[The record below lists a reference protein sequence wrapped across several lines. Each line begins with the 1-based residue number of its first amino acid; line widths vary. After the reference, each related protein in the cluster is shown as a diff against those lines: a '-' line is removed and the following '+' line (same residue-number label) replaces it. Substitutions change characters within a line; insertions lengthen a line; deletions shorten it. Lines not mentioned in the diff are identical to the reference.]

1 MEEVNINKTL
11 NTLARHRMIERLYR
25 DILID
30 MTVCEIEG
38 WDKME
43 YIKDLQ
49 EVINH
54 FGREQKLQERDSRY
68 YSGDIRK
75 IQSVSD
81 IQRLV

>member
-1 MEEVNINKTL
+1 MEEVKVSKAL
-11 NTLARHRMIERLYR
+11 NDLARHQMVERIYR

-43 YIKDLQ
+43 YINELQ

-54 FGREQKLQERDSRY
+54 FK
-68 YSGDIRK
+68 RK
-75 IQSVSD
+75 EA
-81 IQRLV
+81 

>member
-1 MEEVNINKTL
+1 MEEADINKAL
-11 NTLARHRMIERLYR
+11 NTLARHRMIERIYR

-54 FGREQKLQERDSRY
+54 FGNEY
-68 YSGDIRK
+68 RK
-75 IQSVSD
+75 TGSCKDNSESL
-81 IQRLV
+81 R

>member
-1 MEEVNINKTL
+1 MDDISKAL
-11 NTLARHRMIERLYR
+11 NTLVRHRMIERLYR

-43 YIKDLQ
+43 YINDLQ

-54 FGREQKLQERDSRY
+54 FGREQKLQERDSGYHSR
-68 YSGDIRK
+68 DIR
-75 IQSVSD
+75 
-81 IQRLV
+81 

>member
-1 MEEVNINKTL
+1 MDDISKAL

-54 FGREQKLQERDSRY
+54 FGNEY
-68 YSGDIRK
+68 RK
-75 IQSVSD
+75 TRSSKD
-81 IQRLV
+81 NTESLR

>member
-1 MEEVNINKTL
+1 MEEADINKAL

-25 DILID
+25 DIFID

-54 FGREQKLQERDSRY
+54 FGNEY
-68 YSGDIRK
+68 RK
-75 IQSVSD
+75 TGSSKD
-81 IQRLV
+81 NTESFR

>member
-1 MEEVNINKTL
+1 MEEADINKAL
-11 NTLARHRMIERLYR
+11 NRLARQQMIERLYR

-30 MTVCEIEG
+30 IAVCEIEG

-54 FGREQKLQERDSRY
+54 FGRE
-68 YSGDIRK
+68 
-75 IQSVSD
+75 
-81 IQRLV
+81 

>member
-1 MEEVNINKTL
+1 MDDNVSKAL
-11 NTLARHRMIERLYR
+11 NRLARQQMIERLYR

-30 MTVCEIEG
+30 MAVCEIEG

-54 FGREQKLQERDSRY
+54 FGSECRETGSSKDNTEALR
-68 YSGDIRK
+68 
-75 IQSVSD
+75 
-81 IQRLV
+81 

>member
-1 MEEVNINKTL
+1 MEGADINKTL
-11 NTLARHRMIERLYR
+11 NTLARQQMIERLYR

-30 MTVCEIEG
+30 MAVCEIEG

-54 FGREQKLQERDSRY
+54 FGNEY
-68 YSGDIRK
+68 RK
-75 IQSVSD
+75 TGSCKD
-81 IQRLV
+81 NTEALR

>member
-1 MEEVNINKTL
+1 MDDISKAL

-54 FGREQKLQERDSRY
+54 FGNKYGKTGSCKDNTESLR
-68 YSGDIRK
+68 
-75 IQSVSD
+75 
-81 IQRLV
+81 

>member
-1 MEEVNINKTL
+1 MEEVNINKAL

-43 YIKDLQ
+43 YINELSDL
-49 EVINH
+49 INS
-54 FGREQKLQERDSRY
+54 FR
-68 YSGDIRK
+68 RK
-75 IQSVSD
+75 
-81 IQRLV
+81 

>member
-1 MEEVNINKTL
+1 MDDISKAL

-54 FGREQKLQERDSRY
+54 FGNKYRETGSSKDNTESLR
-68 YSGDIRK
+68 
-75 IQSVSD
+75 
-81 IQRLV
+81 